1 METGP
6 EVTSIKGNMLAN
18 GFPAGDGE
26 ITVSSTL
33 KWDKQPLTLNF
44 KQVSWRKFEFL
55 QYKRVDFKTK
65 GFFLGIA
72 YHLLRR

>member
-6 EVTSIKGNMLAN
+6 EVTNIKGNMLAN

-26 ITVSSTL
+26 ITVASSL

-44 KQVSWRKFEFL
+44 KQVSGANFEL
-55 QYKRVDFKTK
+55 
-65 GFFLGIA
+65 
-72 YHLLRR
+72 